1 MEDSNK
7 MRAIRVHEVGGP
19 EVLTYEE
26 VPIPKPGP
34 GQVLVKTAASGVNF
48 NDIYV
53 RSGVAYATPPPFI
66 PGVEGAGAVEAVGP
80 DVTDVRFGD
89 RVAYTMVSES
99 YAEYVLA
106 PAQRLVPVP
115 DTMSLEIAAAVMH
128 QGLTAHYLSQSTH
141 PIKYGEIVLI
151 HAAAGG
157 VGQLLTQMAKHRGAR
172 VIGTVSTEEKAEL
185 AREAGADEIIMY
197 THEDFETAARRLTA
211 GEGVHVIYDSVG
223 KDTFEKGLNCL
234 RPLGH
239 MVLFGLS
246 SGKVAPID
254 PHLALGL
261 KGSLTLSRVLLTH
274 YVLTREELLK
284 RSDELFGWVGE
295 GSLRVRVDTTFPLA
309 QAAEAHRYLEGRK
322 TKGKV
327 LLIPEQ

>member
-1 MEDSNK
+1 
-7 MRAIRVHEVGGP
+7 MRAIRVHAVGGP

-26 VPIPKPGP
+26 VPSPTPGP
-34 GQVLVKTAASGVNF
+34 GQALVRIAASGVNF

-53 RSGVAYATPPPFI
+53 RSGVAYATPTPFI
-66 PGVEGAGAVEAVGP
+66 PGVEAAGTVESVGL
-80 DVTDVRFGD
+80 DVTDVQPGD
-89 RVAYTMVSES
+89 RVTYTMLGSS
-99 YAEYVLA
+99 YAEYVVA

-115 DTMSLEIAAAVMH
+115 DTMSLEMAAAVTH

-141 PIKYGEIVLI
+141 PVQPGETVLI

-157 VGQLLTQMAKHRGAR
+157 VGQLLVQMAKHRGAR
-172 VIGTVSTEEKAEL
+172 VIGTVSTEEKAQL

-197 THEDFETAARRLTA
+197 THEDFEDAARRLTA
-211 GEGVHVIYDSVG
+211 GEGVNVIYDSVG

-261 KGSLTLSRVLLTH
+261 KGSLTLSRVLVTH
-274 YVLTREELLK
+274 YILTREELLK
-284 RSDELFGWVGE
+284 RANELFGWVTQ

-322 TKGKV
+322 TRGKV

>member
-1 MEDSNK
+1 
-7 MRAIRVHEVGGP
+7 MRAIRVHAVGGP

-26 VPIPKPGP
+26 VPAPAPGP
-34 GQVLVKTAASGVNF
+34 GQALVKIAASGVNF

-66 PGVEGAGAVEAVGP
+66 PGVEAAGTVEAVGP
-80 DVTDVRFGD
+80 DVTEVRPGD
-89 RVAYTMVSES
+89 RVAYTMLGSS
-99 YAEYVLA
+99 YAEYMVA
-106 PAQRLVPVP
+106 PAQRLVLVP
-115 DTMSLEIAAAVMH
+115 GAMSLETAAAITH

-141 PIKYGEIVLI
+141 PIQPGETVLI

-157 VGQLLTQMAKHRGAR
+157 VGQLLTQMAKQRGAR
-172 VIGTVSTEEKAEL
+172 VIGTVSTEEKAQL
-185 AREAGADEIIMY
+185 AREAGADEIILY
-197 THEDFETAARRLTA
+197 TQEDFETAARRLTG

-223 KDTFEKGLNCL
+223 KDTFEKGLNTL

-239 MVLFGLS
+239 MILFGLS

-261 KGSLTLSRVLLTH
+261 KGSLTLSRVLVTH
-274 YVLTREELLK
+274 YIITRDELL
-284 RSDELFGWVGE
+284 RRTGELFGWVTD
-295 GSLRVRVDTTFPLA
+295 GSLRVKIDTTFPLA

-322 TKGKV
+322 TRGKV
-327 LLIPEQ
+327 LLIP

>member
-1 MEDSNK
+1 

-26 VPIPKPGP
+26 VPTPKPGP
-34 GQVLVKTAASGVNF
+34 GQALVKIATSGVNF

-53 RSGVAYATPPPFI
+53 RTGVAYATPTPFI
-66 PGVEGAGAVEAVGP
+66 PGVEAAGTVEAVGP
-80 DVTDVRFGD
+80 DVTDVRPGD
-89 RVAYTMVSES
+89 RVAYTMVSAS

-115 DTMSLEIAAAVMH
+115 DTMSLETAAAVIH

-141 PIKYGEIVLI
+141 PIQPGETVLI

-157 VGQLLTQMAKHRGAR
+157 VGQLLTQMAKQRGAH
-172 VIGTVSTEEKAEL
+172 VIGTVSTEEKAQL

-197 THEDFETAARRLTA
+197 TQEDFEIAARRLTG
-211 GEGVHVIYDSVG
+211 GEGVNVIYDSVG

-254 PHLALGL
+254 PHLGLGL
-261 KGSLTLSRVLLTH
+261 KGSLTLSRVLVTH
-274 YVLTREELLK
+274 YILTREQLL
-284 RSDELFGWVGE
+284 RRADELFGWVAD
-295 GSLRVRVDTTFPLA
+295 GSIRVKIDIVYPLA
-309 QAAEAHRYLEGRK
+309 EAAEAHRYLEGRK
-322 TKGKV
+322 SRGKV

>member
-1 MEDSNK
+1 

-80 DVTDVRFGD
+80 DVTDVRSGD
-89 RVAYTMVSES
+89 RVAYTMVSAS

-141 PIKYGEIVLI
+141 PIQYGETVLI

-185 AREAGADEIIMY
+185 AREAGADEIILY

-284 RSDELFGWVGE
+284 RSDELFGWVRE

>member
-1 MEDSNK
+1 
-7 MRAIRVHEVGGP
+7 MRAIRVHAVGGP

-26 VPIPKPGP
+26 VPSPTPGP
-34 GQVLVKTAASGVNF
+34 GQALVRIAASGVNF

-53 RSGVAYATPPPFI
+53 RSGVAYATPTPFI
-66 PGVEGAGAVEAVGP
+66 PGVEAAGTVESVGL
-80 DVTDVRFGD
+80 DVTDVQPGD
-89 RVAYTMVSES
+89 RVTYTMLGSS
-99 YAEYVLA
+99 YAEYVVA
-106 PAQRLVPVP
+106 PAQRLVLVP
-115 DTMSLEIAAAVMH
+115 DTMSLEMAAAVTH

-141 PIKYGEIVLI
+141 PVQPGETVLI

-157 VGQLLTQMAKHRGAR
+157 VGQLLIQMAKHRGAR
-172 VIGTVSTEEKAEL
+172 VIGTVSTEEKAQL

-197 THEDFETAARRLTA
+197 THEDFEDAARRLTA
-211 GEGVHVIYDSVG
+211 GEGVNVIYDSVG

-261 KGSLTLSRVLLTH
+261 KGSLTLSRVLVTH
-274 YVLTREELLK
+274 YILTREELLK
-284 RSDELFGWVGE
+284 RANELFGWVTQ

-322 TKGKV
+322 TRGKV

>member
-19 EVLTYEE
+19 DVLTYEE
-26 VPIPKPGP
+26 VPSPVPCP

-53 RSGVAYATPPPFI
+53 RSGVAYATPPPFV
-66 PGVEGAGAVEAVGP
+66 PGVEGAGTVEAVGP
-80 DVTDVRFGD
+80 DVTDVRPGD
-89 RVAYTMVSES
+89 RVAYTMLSAS
-99 YAEYVLA
+99 YAEYMLA

-115 DTMSLEIAAAVMH
+115 DTMSLETASAVIH
-128 QGLTAHYLSQSTH
+128 QGLTAHYLTQSTH
-141 PIKYGEIVLI
+141 PIQPGETVLI

-172 VIGTVSTEEKAEL
+172 VIGTVSTEEKAQL

-211 GEGVHVIYDSVG
+211 GEGVNVIYDSVG

-284 RSDELFGWVGE
+284 RSDELFGWVTE
-295 GSLRVRVDTTFPLA
+295 GSLHVRVDTTFPLA

-322 TKGKV
+322 TRGKV